1 LATCA
6 TGAVP
11 ASAILSP
18 RMRLILAS
26 GSPRR
31 AELLASARF
40 EFEVVPADV
49 DEITYLHEEP
59 AAYVLRVATSKAERV
74 ARDRPGATVLAADTV
89 VVAGGRI
96 MGKPIDNG
104 DAESMLKML
113 SGSVHTVLTAVV
125 LHKGGRMLSDVV
137 STRVRFLPLTAGEI
151 AWYIATGEQV
161 GKAGAYAIQGAA
173 ARFIDWIDGSW
184 SNVVGLPLA
193 SVYSL
198 LKELGDA
205 H

>member
-1 LATCA
+1 
-6 TGAVP
+6 
-11 ASAILSP
+11 
-18 RMRLILAS
+18 MRLILAS